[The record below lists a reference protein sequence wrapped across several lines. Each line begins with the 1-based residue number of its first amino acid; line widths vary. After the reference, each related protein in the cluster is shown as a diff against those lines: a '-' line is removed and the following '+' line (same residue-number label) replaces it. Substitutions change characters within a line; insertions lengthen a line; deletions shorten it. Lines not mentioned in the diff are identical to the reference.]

1 MKVLQTISNL
11 SRHSGGIS
19 TCTYDL
25 LSAMQELDIHVDL
38 LALQKQEPVGK
49 NKNWLKMLPN
59 DAVGPYA
66 YSRNMHRFLKQSDYD
81 LYHTNGLWLYCNH
94 ITCEMARRK
103 QKPYVITPHGM
114 LYPEALARSY
124 WKKWPLLKI
133 FFEKD
138 ILQSDCIHVTC
149 QQELKYVRAFG
160 YRGPVAIIANPAN
173 LPPYLSEI
181 ALAKPIWMKNEQP
194 RKIGF
199 LGRLHP
205 IKKVENLLYG
215 MSLLKR
221 PTDVQLIILG
231 KGEEAY
237 ENFLRKEARRLG
249 LTNIKFHGFVN
260 GREKYEQLARL
271 SCLFVPS
278 DFENFG
284 MIVTEALSVCT
295 PVMASLGTPW
305 EELNTKNCGWWV
317 DRTPE
322 NIAMVIRE
330 VISMSSENLLAMGK
344 RVRTLIEE
352 KYSAK
357 QASTQMENLYQ
368 WLTEKKSCP
377 DFIQYI

>member
-249 LTNIKFHGFVN
+249 LTNIKLHGFVN
-260 GREKYEQLARL
+260 GREKYEQ
-271 SCLFVPS
+271 
-278 DFENFG
+278 
-284 MIVTEALSVCT
+284 
-295 PVMASLGTPW
+295 
-305 EELNTKNCGWWV
+305 
-317 DRTPE
+317 
-322 NIAMVIRE
+322 
-330 VISMSSENLLAMGK
+330 
-344 RVRTLIEE
+344 
-352 KYSAK
+352 
-357 QASTQMENLYQ
+357 
-368 WLTEKKSCP
+368 
-377 DFIQYI
+377 

>member
-138 ILQSDCIHVTC
+138 ILQSACIQVTC
-149 QQELKYVRAFG
+149 QQELKYVREFG
-160 YRGPVAIIANPAN
+160 YRGPIAIIANPAN

-181 ALAKPIWMKNEQP
+181 AVAKSIWMKNEQP

-215 MSLLKR
+215 ISLLKQ

-231 KGEEAY
+231 KGEEGY
-237 ENFLRKEARRLG
+237 ENFLRKETRRLE
-249 LTNIKFHGFVN
+249 LTNVKFHGFVN

-344 RVRTLIEE
+344 RGRTLIEE